1 MSFQLYSG
9 HARGDCSRTTQ
20 WGYKWSE
27 IFWNDNFG
35 YPRFELTGVSTG
47 KCGRKWIAER
57 RLPALSLLGTLD
69 QNTCPNSH
77 SMSWPVYLALKQLF
91 PTGRLSFFTL
101 ISVLGVGLGVALM
114 LVSTS
119 VMGGFGHKIKAM
131 IIDTQGEVQVKG
143 RALIDPA
150 TGMEQLIAGVPEVAA
165 VAAYAQG
172 VVMLEFEHRP
182 AFPAVQGFDL
192 ERIRDVIPLEN
203 YLVQGSLDDLD
214 DDSVI
219 LSSLLAGGLGAR
231 VGDKVSLYTPLML
244 ERMKKNEVLLPREVR
259 VAGIFRIGHQQL
271 DSSTV
276 ICPLRLMQ
284 DLYGLGQSVHGY
296 NLRLKPGADPDA
308 AAAALNAVLPS
319 GLNALTWFEAN
330 ADFQAVLSFE
340 RNMIFF
346 LLTFIIIVAAFSITS
361 SLLVT
366 VVRKTREIGLL
377 GAMGGKA
384 REVAAS
390 FCVQGFV
397 IGLAGTVAG
406 LALGFALL
414 AWRNTLVGLIAR
426 FTMGQEAFVKFY
438 QFADLPAHTTVQ
450 DVVIIVVFSI
460 VASTLA
466 GLIPAWRAARLK
478 PVEALRSE

>member
-1 MSFQLYSG
+1 M
-9 HARGDCSRTTQ
+9 
-20 WGYKWSE
+20 
-27 IFWNDNFG
+27 
-35 YPRFELTGVSTG
+35 P
-47 KCGRKWIAER
+47 
-57 RLPALSLLGTLD
+57 
-69 QNTCPNSH
+69 
-77 SMSWPVYLALKQLF
+77 WPIYLALKQLF
-91 PTGRLSFFTL
+91 PTGRVSFFTL

-119 VMGGFGHKIKAM
+119 VMGGFGYQIKAM

-150 TGMEQLIAGVPEVAA
+150 AGVEKVIAGVPEVAGY
-165 VAAYAQG
+165 AAYAQG
-172 VVMLEFEHRP
+172 VVMLEFDHRP

-192 ERIRDVIPLEN
+192 EHIRDVIPLDK
-203 YLVQGSLDDLD
+203 YIIQGSLDDLD

-219 LSSLLAGGLGAR
+219 LSSLLASGLGVR

-276 ICPLRLMQ
+276 LCPLRLMQ

-296 NLRLKPGADPDA
+296 NIRLKPGTDPDVA
-308 AAAALNAVLPS
+308 AAKLNAVLPPML
-319 GLNALTWFEAN
+319 GALTWFESN

-346 LLTFIIIVAAFSITS
+346 LLTFIIVVAAFSITS

-384 REVAAS
+384 RDVAIS
-390 FCVQGFV
+390 FCVQGFF
-397 IGLAGTVAG
+397 IGVAGTAAG

-414 AWRNTLVGLIAR
+414 HWRNAIVQLIAK
-426 FTMGQEAFVKFY
+426 FTMGQDAFVKFY
-438 QFADLPAHTTVQ
+438 QFSSLPAHTEPK
-450 DVVIIVVFSI
+450 DVAMIVVFSI
-460 VASTLA
+460 AASTLA

>member
-1 MSFQLYSG
+1 M
-9 HARGDCSRTTQ
+9 
-20 WGYKWSE
+20 
-27 IFWNDNFG
+27 
-35 YPRFELTGVSTG
+35 P
-47 KCGRKWIAER
+47 
-57 RLPALSLLGTLD
+57 
-69 QNTCPNSH
+69 
-77 SMSWPVYLALKQLF
+77 WPIYLALKQLF
-91 PTGRLSFFTL
+91 PTGRVSFFTL

-119 VMGGFGHKIKAM
+119 VMGGFGHQIKRM
-131 IIDTQGEVQVKG
+131 IIDTQGEVQIKG
-143 RALIDPA
+143 RSLIDPA
-150 TGMEQLIAGVPEVAA
+150 GGVEKLIAEVPEVAA
-165 VAAYAQG
+165 FAAYTQG

-192 ERIRDVIPLEN
+192 ERIREVIPLDN

-219 LSSLLAGGLGAR
+219 LSTLLASGLGAR
-231 VGDKVSLYTPLML
+231 VGDTVSLYTPLML

-259 VAGIFRIGHQQL
+259 VAGLFRVGHQQL

-296 NLRLKPGADPDA
+296 NVRLKPGGDPDVA
-308 AAAALNAVLPS
+308 VAKLNAVLPPTM
-319 GLNALTWFEAN
+319 GALTWFEAN

-384 REVAAS
+384 RDVAAS
-390 FCVQGFV
+390 FCVQGFF
-397 IGLAGTVAG
+397 IGLAGTAAG
-406 LALGFALL
+406 LGIGFALL
-414 AWRNTLVGLIAR
+414 HWRNAIVGFIAR
-426 FTMGQEAFVKFY
+426 LTMGQEAFVKFY
-438 QFADLPAHTTVQ
+438 QFSDLPSHTTGQ
-450 DVVIIVVFSI
+450 DVIIIVVFSI